1 MKKREKDDCQF
12 NFTLISFSSSFVVV
26 VDNECGRKNTRFN
39 HKAAASFEEL
49 PSKQFGNAKPWQESQ
64 NTGITIELFRKFC
77 VALLF
82 DVL

>member
-12 NFTLISFSSSFVVV
+12 NFTLISSSFVVV
-26 VDNECGRKNTRFN
+26 VNNECGRKNTRFN
-39 HKAAASFEEL
+39 HKAVASFEEL
-49 PSKQFGNAKPWQESQ
+49 PSKQIGNAKPWQESQ